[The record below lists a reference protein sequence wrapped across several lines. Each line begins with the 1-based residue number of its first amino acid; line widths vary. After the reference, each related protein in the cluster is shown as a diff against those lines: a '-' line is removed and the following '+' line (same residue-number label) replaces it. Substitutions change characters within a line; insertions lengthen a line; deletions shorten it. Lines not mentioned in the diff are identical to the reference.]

1 MRRILVID
9 PSEDG
14 RRRIAEPLRQVG
26 CEVAGAE
33 SAADGAAAFGRMEPH
48 IVFIAARLPRT
59 HGTVLCRELKRT
71 EAGERAKIV
80 LVVEA
85 AEIQIDLPPLDQFG
99 ADHLLRGPVDSNTVA
114 ELVDQLLAA
123 PTVPEGEVP
132 GAPDDGLSNALEEL
146 DTLDLDLPEEI
157 VNPPEPEEAP
167 PVPLSDDRGEDIQD
181 HLDDIF
187 GEEEVENE
195 PVVGQDT
202 EVDELLQDELLTQGQ
217 RPSPTAA
224 ATPAPTPT
232 PPASKPTSKQPTP
245 AAKAAPPAPVMR
257 AQTARPRFQTD
268 SLLQNQPQ
276 ISEPTPTV
284 STEPMPMRRWSLAA
298 ISATVVVVALG
309 VAWSM
314 RDGLPAE
321 TAAEPFTATPLASS
335 ESDPAGTDVAALAL
349 PTLSEPQPEQPLNP
363 EPTIEEP
370 QQQQQE
376 EVIEEPQPEPVK
388 IPEPK
393 PERKPEPKPEPK
405 PVEVVETKPEPV
417 IEKEPEPVAVE
428 PQPEPEQVDPEPDPE
443 PLPEEPFTL
452 EFTPEPQPEP
462 EPVVEE
468 PPAPEPV
475 TRDPKLIQRVEPR
488 FTEKDLKKGRGTVVL
503 RVLVNERGTVSR
515 VLVDKGLPGSP
526 LEAAAVAAVL
536 RWRYEPA
543 LDRDQPVEAWVT
555 TSFEFD

>member
-1 MRRILVID
+1 M
-9 PSEDG
+9 
-14 RRRIAEPLRQVG
+14 
-26 CEVAGAE
+26 
-33 SAADGAAAFGRMEPH
+33 
-48 IVFIAARLPRT
+48 
-59 HGTVLCRELKRT
+59 
-71 EAGERAKIV
+71 

-123 PTVPEGEVP
+123 PTVPEGEAP

-232 PPASKPTSKQPTP
+232 PPAPKPATKQPTP
-245 AAKAAPPAPVMR
+245 AAKAAPPTPVMR

-268 SLLQNQPQ
+268 PLLQSQPK
-276 ISEPTPTV
+276 ISEPSPSV
-284 STEPMPMRRWSLAA
+284 STEPLPMRRWSLAA
-298 ISATVVVVALG
+298 VSATVVVVALG

-349 PTLSEPQPEQPLNP
+349 PTLSDPTPEQPLDV
-363 EPTIEEP
+363 EPTVDEP
-370 QQQQQE
+370 QQQE
-376 EVIEEPQPEPVK
+376 DVIEEPQPEPEPEPEPVK

-393 PERKPEPKPEPK
+393 PERKPEPKPVVTQPEPKPEPK

-428 PQPEPEQVDPEPDPE
+428 PQQVDPEPDPE

-462 EPVVEE
+462 EPVVEK

-543 LDRDQPVEAWVT
+543 LDRDQPVDAWVT